1 MIHLHNYTNTEHF
14 FLEPH
19 FLNPKN
25 LLYSPASVAGKKT
38 SGPRSGVHRTRCLLS
53 SYNLQ
58 EVYWD
63 RLPACYAGRQAEYNL
78 QHKYWV
84 RTVYKM
90 FIGIAERWLR
100 QYNLQEVYW
109 VRTTPNLAIYNF
121 II

>member
-63 RLPACYAGRQAEYNL
+63 RLPACYAGRLAEYNL
-78 QHKYWV
+78 QHKYWD
-84 RTVYKM
+84 R
-90 FIGIAERWLR
+90 GAEYSV
-100 QYNLQEVYW
+100 QDVYW
-109 VRTTPNLAIYNF
+109 DRGAMASPVQPPRSLLGSYDTKFSNL
-121 II
+121 